1 MNFFLSQVLYI
12 KGADA
17 APIPGPQGPPGTPVS
32 VAQHFS
38 TVMSQIWPV
47 DVMWS
52 VVLEGQYFWIRRRPF
67 M

>member
-32 VAQHFS
+32 VAEHFS
-38 TVMSQIWPV
+38 TVRYG
-47 DVMWS
+47 
-52 VVLEGQYFWIRRRPF
+52 L
-67 M
+67 